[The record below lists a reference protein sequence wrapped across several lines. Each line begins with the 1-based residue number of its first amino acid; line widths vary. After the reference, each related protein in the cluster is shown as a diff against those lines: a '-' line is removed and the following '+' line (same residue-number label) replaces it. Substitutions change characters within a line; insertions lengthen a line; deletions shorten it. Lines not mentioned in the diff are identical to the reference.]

1 MEALVFWPIIIVLG
15 LYWWIQDMVEEGKQK
30 KEYERTRPARE
41 AAQALRARELSRRQW
56 ILEHG
61 TTEERTLAQL
71 EIQNELL
78 RQQNELTR
86 HVGQA
91 VAWGNMMDAGHR
103 LDDRH

>member
-30 KEYERTRPARE
+30 KEYERTQPARE
-41 AAQALRARELSRRQW
+41 AARARRARELSHRQW
-56 ILEHG
+56 ILEYG
-61 TTEERTLAQL
+61 TTEEKTLVQL

-78 RQQNELTR
+78 ARNLEQGR
-86 HVGQA
+86 HIGQA
-91 VAWGNMMDAGHR
+91 VAWGNMMEAGHR